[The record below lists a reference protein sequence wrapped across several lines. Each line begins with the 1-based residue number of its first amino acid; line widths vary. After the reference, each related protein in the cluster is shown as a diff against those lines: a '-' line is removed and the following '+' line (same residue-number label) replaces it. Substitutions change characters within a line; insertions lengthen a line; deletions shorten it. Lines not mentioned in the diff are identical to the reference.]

1 MELAHFG
8 ILTAVRVTA
17 LVWSAPLLGHQA
29 VALWI
34 RLVLAGLIALV
45 AVLAGVPTSF
55 APPASAAVLL
65 GQILSEALIGLL
77 LGLSV
82 SLLLLAGEWMAELIS
97 QMAGVSQGESD
108 EAGDSVAPATRLVG
122 LLTIVLF
129 VLARGPEY
137 LVGGVLES
145 LQSIPPGSALKQEA
159 LLPLL
164 GELVRQ
170 GLGLAVRGVGP
181 AVAALLTA
189 TTAVN
194 LLQRVVPGAGLGGI
208 GPGLGMFVFALAMFL
223 TVSGG
228 LWLVD
233 GNWEAGWHLVRDT
246 LQSSV
251 AESSCPAVS
260 ADQLSPQPF

>member
-1 MELAHFG
+1 MELVQFG
-8 ILTAVRVTA
+8 FLAAVRVTA
-17 LVWSAPLLGHQA
+17 LVWTAPLLGHQA

-34 RLVLAGLIALV
+34 RLVLAGLLALV
-45 AVLAGVPTSF
+45 AVLAGPPSSFTS
-55 APPASAAVLL
+55 PLSSADLL
-65 GQILSEALIGLL
+65 GQVLSEALVGLL

-82 SLLLLAGEWMAELIS
+82 SLFLLAGEWMAELIS
-97 QMAGVSQGESD
+97 QMAGVSSGEVD
-108 EAGDSVAPATRLVG
+108 EAGDSAAAGTRLVG
-122 LLTIVLF
+122 LLTLVLF

-137 LVGGVLES
+137 LVDGVLES
-145 LQSIPPGSALKQEA
+145 LHSIPPGSVVKQET

-194 LLQRVVPGAGLGGI
+194 LLQRVVPGAGFNGA
-208 GPGLGMFVFALAMFL
+208 GPGVGMFVFALSLYL

-233 GNWEAGWHLVRDT
+233 GNWEAGWSFVRD
-246 LQSSV
+246 SIGSAV
-251 AESSCPAVS
+251 AESSWAVPS
-260 ADQLSPQPF
+260 GEQRSP

>member
-1 MELAHFG
+1 MDWLQFGLLAG
-8 ILTAVRVTA
+8 VRVTA

-34 RLVLAGLIALV
+34 RLVLAGLLTLV
-45 AVLAGVPTSF
+45 AVSAGAPANFSRLHSAGDLAGQ
-55 APPASAAVLL
+55 VLT
-65 GQILSEALIGLL
+65 EALIGLL

-82 SLLLLAGEWMAELIS
+82 SLLLMAGEWMAELIS
-97 QMAGVSQGESD
+97 QMAGLSHGETD
-108 EAGDSVAPATRLVG
+108 EVGDSAAPSTRLIG

-137 LVGGVLES
+137 LAGGVLES
-145 LQSIPPGSALKQEA
+145 LQAIPPGRALQQDT

-164 GELVRQ
+164 GELMRQ

-189 TTAVN
+189 TTAIN
-194 LLQRVVPGAGLGGI
+194 LLQRVIPGAGLSSI
-208 GPGLGMFVFALAMFL
+208 GPGVGMFVFALAMFL

-233 GNWEAGWHLVRDT
+233 GNWESGWQFVRDSLRSNIANSNPPLPT
-246 LQSSV
+246 GAPLL
-251 AESSCPAVS
+251 P
-260 ADQLSPQPF
+260 

>member
-1 MELAHFG
+1 MELAHYG
-8 ILTAVRVTA
+8 LLAGVRLTA

-29 VALWI
+29 IALWI
-34 RLVLAGLIALV
+34 RLVLAGLLTIVAVFAGAPAELPQLSTGGNLLG
-45 AVLAGVPTSF
+45 AVLA
-55 APPASAAVLL
+55 
-65 GQILSEALIGLL
+65 EALIGLL

-82 SLLLLAGEWMAELIS
+82 SLLLMAGEWMAELIS
-97 QMAGVSQGESD
+97 QMAGVASGETD
-108 EAGDSVAPATRLVG
+108 DAGDSSAPGTRLIG

-137 LVGGVLES
+137 LVGGVLGS
-145 LQSIPPGSALKQEA
+145 LQAVPPGSALRQAE

-164 GELVRQ
+164 GELVGQ

-194 LLQRVVPGAGLGGI
+194 LVQRVVPGAGLSSV
-208 GPGLGMFVFALAMFL
+208 GPGVGMFVFALAMYL

-233 GNWEAGWHLVRDT
+233 GNWETAWRQACESLQAAVADAGEPYAAGNRL
-246 LQSSV
+246 
-251 AESSCPAVS
+251 P
-260 ADQLSPQPF
+260 P